1 MYNVSAN
8 FHTLSIQDAPTTR
21 IRIYSFNPAVVDCT
35 DDNDVTTNGRLI
47 RLKLTDT
54 DSNSRIAD
62 SGVTFNYFFNKD
74 ENISIGECVSSQIE
88 FTLLNFD
95 GALNGIRFKQA
106 KAYLDVWDSVN
117 SAWVTCPMG
126 VYILE
131 QPTRTR
137 QKLVGV
143 TGFDQMQLLDAV
155 ADSWWNSI
163 DWTGSKTLEDII
175 NLMATQLGLHVS
187 ASLSSHLVNG
197 NVYFTSAPF
206 TAVQTTYKDIVHYIA
221 EMTGTVAFFD
231 RNGAFDMKWFSEA
244 QISGSTVTID
254 TDPTGNGCFGIDISE
269 ISVAQIDGLS
279 IFNDNPNK
287 NVTVGTGTNPY
298 SVYSNPLY
306 NRLASVAIIQTVAG
320 RVKDR
325 IITFP
330 SYSPITLR
338 CIYDW
343 SLDAG
348 DIINVVSNT
357 DTYVLPIMQQTLTW
371 RGGYVVAEVMSC
383 GKAARP
389 SASETQRNDYQ
400 TGVNFNSRVTFTDL
414 STAGNTTIDGGNIT
428 TGTIDA
434 SAVNVTNLDASNIT
448 AGTMSANKISGGTL
462 TLGGLNN
469 TNGTLVIK
477 DASNNITGTID
488 NTGANIYGS
497 LSSSATVNGVDFTT
511 EINGADITV
520 LNGAHHM
527 FSVEPKADGT
537 YAGRMTMADSDG
549 TLTVTGSNIYF
560 TEQVNGGLYAGAASL
575 RIEGTDPDNRGV
587 MSLGGFINGGT
598 SVGIRLDPTGGS
610 QFDGDITVND
620 NLTVNGAIIPAK
632 NMSRRALSSAGWYRI
647 LKFNAAALVAAKG
660 SSGNQINIYIGRN
673 NLSGGNETHFIRCS
687 MCYNNIVFCDEQSVS
702 TEFGID
708 EILYGYNQNTNQAY
722 VDIHY
727 NLSTENT
734 VWAYFDVYD
743 GLGNTLTRF
752 KAGGLVAVAYG
763 IGIDTIMTTYT
774 FSANGAGQGLY
785 DLIFGVGTE
794 IAANSS
800 CDSLKSPG
808 KYTCASYAISQT
820 VTNTPFPSYAY
831 ALFVI
836 KVAVVERLVQVAIA
850 NSSSCTIK
858 LRQYDGTNWN
868 AWKTINPA

>member
-1 MYNVSAN
+1 MYPVTSA
-8 FHTLSIQDAPTTR
+8 FHTLATQNSPKTR

-47 RLKLTDT
+47 RLHLADT

-106 KAYLDVWDSVN
+106 KAYLDVWDSAN
-117 SAWVTCPMG
+117 SAWVACPMG

-175 NLMATQLGLHVS
+175 TLMATQLGLHVS

-221 EMTGTVAFFD
+221 EMTGTVAYFD

-254 TDPTGNGCFGIDISE
+254 TDSTGNGCFGIDISE

-306 NRLASVAIIQTVAG
+306 NRLASVAVIQTVAG

-434 SAVNVTNLDASNIT
+434 SVVNVTNLDASNIT

-462 TLGGLNN
+462 TLGGQNN

-477 DASNNITGTID
+477 DSNNNTKGTID

-497 LSSSATVNGVDFTT
+497 FESNGYTT
-511 EINGADITV
+511 HNHYPVKTSISNGNITTV
-520 LNGAHHM
+520 LDANGTDTTLISIGSYDSGPGEFWPFIDIYGEMDGNSAYNDFQPGSGI
-527 FSVEPKADGT
+527 FSGYDH
-537 YAGRMTMADSDG
+537 YAKITRIGVSFVPSSNQSNTPSWYLARSAATFNVPVTINDD
-549 TLTVTGSNIYF
+549 LTVS
-560 TEQVNGGLYAGAASL
+560 
-575 RIEGTDPDNRGV
+575 GT
-587 MSLGGFINGGT
+587 
-598 SVGIRLDPTGGS
+598 
-610 QFDGDITVND
+610 
-620 NLTVNGAIIPAK
+620 
-632 NMSRRALSSAGWYRI
+632 
-647 LKFNAAALVAAKG
+647 
-660 SSGNQINIYIGRN
+660 
-673 NLSGGNETHFIRCS
+673 
-687 MCYNNIVFCDEQSVS
+687 VS
-702 TEFGID
+702 
-708 EILYGYNQNTNQAY
+708 
-722 VDIHY
+722 
-727 NLSTENT
+727 
-734 VWAYFDVYD
+734 
-743 GLGNTLTRF
+743 
-752 KAGGLVAVAYG
+752 
-763 IGIDTIMTTYT
+763 
-774 FSANGAGQGLY
+774 GQGFY
-785 DLIFGVGTE
+785 DLLLGVGTE

-808 KYTCASYAISQT
+808 KYTCATYTIAQS
-820 VTNTPFPSYAY
+820 VTNTPFTATSY

-836 KVAVVERLVQVAIA
+836 KVAVVERLIQVAIA

-858 LRQYDGTNWN
+858 LRQYNGTNWN